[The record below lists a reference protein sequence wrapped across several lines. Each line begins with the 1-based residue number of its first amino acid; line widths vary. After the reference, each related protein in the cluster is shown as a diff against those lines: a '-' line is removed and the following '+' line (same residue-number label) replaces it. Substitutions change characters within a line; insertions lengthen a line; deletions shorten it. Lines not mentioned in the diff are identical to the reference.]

1 MEILHLFVGANVERA
16 DNDALAVHGGGDFLV
31 GLELLLLR
39 RIVILRQIE
48 ELGAEQSDTLTVVV
62 LDGDNVVGVAD
73 VAVDVDMASVE
84 GDIFL
89 SLHGGHQ
96 FLELLLLLH
105 LVLEGL
111 NREVV
116 GVKDNLTGFAVKVR
130 HTALE
135 ILFEFGAKATN
146 GGNAH
151 RAGKDSG
158 VSVAGPGGQ
167 GKA

>member
-1 MEILHLFVGANVERA
+1 MEVFNLLVGADVQST

-39 RIVILRQIE
+39 RIIALRQIQ
-48 ELGAEQSDTLTVVV
+48 ELGAEQSDTLTVIV

-84 GDIFL
+84 GNVL
-89 SLHGGHQ
+89 LALHRRHE

-116 GVKDNLTGFAVKVR
+116 GVKDNLTGFAVKVG
-130 HTALE
+130 HTALQ
-135 ILFEFGAKATN
+135 ILFEFGAKTAN
-146 GGNAH
+146 GGDSH
-151 RAGKDSG
+151 GAGKDSG